1 MRHERAKIS
10 LMEADPT
17 IPIAFVAGLVSFLSP
32 CVLPLVPG
40 YLSYMSGFSAR
51 DGERTKTIPAWA
63 AAVSFVG
70 GFSIVFVAL
79 GATATLLGS
88 LVSENQLLL
97 TRVSGVLII
106 ALGLVFMGV
115 IKIPFLYREARFHPT
130 PGAGVWGSLVVGGA
144 FAFGW
149 TPCIGTTMGLALLM
163 AAGQGT
169 TGGPGEG
176 ALLLASY
183 SAGLGVPFILAGL
196 GISKLTVALKWLRRH
211 TRTLNL
217 VGGSLLVIV
226 GLLLVTDQLFRL
238 SGWMTT
244 TFVDLGLDFWNE
256 F

>member
-1 MRHERAKIS
+1 
-10 LMEADPT
+10 MEADPT
-17 IPIAFVAGLVSFLSP
+17 MPIAFVAGLVSFLSP

-51 DGERTKTIPAWA
+51 DGEETKTIPPWVA
-63 AAVSFVG
+63 ALSFVG
-70 GFSIVFVAL
+70 GFSVIFVAL

-88 LVSENQLLL
+88 LVSENQVLL
-97 TRVSGVLII
+97 TRISGVLIVL
-106 ALGLVFMGV
+106 LGLVFMGV

-130 PGAGVWGSLVVGGA
+130 PGAGVWGSVVVGGA

-176 ALLLASY
+176 ALLLAAY

-196 GISKLTVALKWLRRH
+196 GISRLTTALKWLRKH
-211 TRTLNL
+211 TRTMNL
-217 VGGSLLVIV
+217 VGGALLIIV
-226 GLLLVTDQLFRL
+226 GVLLITDQLFRL
-238 SGWMTT
+238 SAWMQSSFTNM
-244 TFVDLGLDFWNE
+244 GLDFWNE